1 MNPRDVVDMDSMLRC
16 AGDFGRYQRILF
28 TLFSIINV
36 ITAFHYFG
44 QTFLNILPQN
54 NCLLSEIS
62 QSYQTTIVCNRTIM
76 NSTAGI
82 QNTGSDSMYGYISM
96 TQEVRIFNKSGIF
109 YNKVTRSG
117 VSG

>member
-1 MNPRDVVDMDSMLRC
+1 MNSRDVTDMDLMLRC
-16 AGDFGRYQRILF
+16 AGVFGRYQHILF

-44 QTFLNILPQN
+44 QTFLNILPQ
-54 NCLLSEIS
+54 
-62 QSYQTTIVCNRTIM
+62 TIVCNRTIM

-96 TQEVRIFNKSGIF
+96 TQEVRIFNKLICI
-109 YNKVTRSG
+109 
-117 VSG
+117 